1 MLASQPAIKPM
12 RRNQIKLCNV
22 MAASGAIAEPVK
34 WILLVLCLVGCNK
47 GESTEFVKR
56 TIAETRTKPRVNV
69 QIRLDRTEEPNADEL
84 EQRRK
89 LEADIEQQNIG
100 AVLDS
105 QAGTGYMGFTVEV
118 DDTTVAIPKIR
129 MLLQNAGVLQ
139 RSTIKIVTP

>member
-1 MLASQPAIKPM
+1 
-12 RRNQIKLCNV
+12 
-22 MAASGAIAEPVK
+22 MAALSAIAEPMK
-34 WILLVLCLVGCNK
+34 WLLILLFVFGCK

-69 QIRLDRTEEPNADEL
+69 QIRLDRAEEPNADEL

-105 QAGTGYMGFTVEV
+105 QAGTGYIGFTVEV
-118 DDTTVAIPKIR
+118 DDTTISIPRIR
-129 MLLQNAGVLQ
+129 TLLQNAGVLQ
-139 RSTIKIVTP
+139 RSTIKIVK

>member
-1 MLASQPAIKPM
+1 
-12 RRNQIKLCNV
+12 
-22 MAASGAIAEPVK
+22 MAALSAIAEPMK
-34 WILLVLCLVGCNK
+34 WLLLALLVFGCK

-69 QIRLDRTEEPNADEL
+69 QIRLDRAEEPNADEL

-105 QAGTGYMGFTVEV
+105 QAGTGYIGFTVEV
-118 DDTTVAIPKIR
+118 DDTTISIPRIR
-129 MLLQNAGVLQ
+129 TLLQNAGVLQ
-139 RSTIKIVTP
+139 RSTIKIVK

>member
-1 MLASQPAIKPM
+1 MSEPM
-12 RRNQIKLCNV
+12 
-22 MAASGAIAEPVK
+22 K
-34 WILLVLCLVGCNK
+34 WILLALLVIGCK

-69 QIRLDRTEEPNADEL
+69 QIRLDRPEEPNAEEL

-105 QAGTGYMGFTVEV
+105 QAGTGFMGFTVEV
-118 DDTTVAIPKIR
+118 DDTTVSIPKIR
-129 MLLQNAGVLQ
+129 TMLQNAGVLQ
-139 RSTIKIVTP
+139 RSTIKIVSP

>member
-1 MLASQPAIKPM
+1 MK
-12 RRNQIKLCNV
+12 C
-22 MAASGAIAEPVK
+22 
-34 WILLVLCLVGCNK
+34 LVLALLLFFGCK

-69 QIRLDRTEEPNADEL
+69 QIRLDRAEDPNADEL

-118 DDTTVAIPKIR
+118 DDTTTSIPKIR
-129 MLLQNAGVLQ
+129 SLLQNAGVLQ
-139 RSTIKIVTP
+139 RSTIKIVSP

>member
-1 MLASQPAIKPM
+1 
-12 RRNQIKLCNV
+12 
-22 MAASGAIAEPVK
+22 MAALRAIAEPMK
-34 WILLVLCLVGCNK
+34 WLLLALLLFGCK

-69 QIRLDRTEEPNADEL
+69 QIRLDRAEEPNADEL

-105 QAGTGYMGFTVEV
+105 QAGTGYIGFTVEV
-118 DDTTVAIPKIR
+118 DDTTISIPRIR
-129 MLLQNAGVLQ
+129 TLLQNAGVLQ
-139 RSTIKIVTP
+139 RSTIKLVK